1 MSYEPS
7 LNELLEQTASAYELR
22 DVLTGH
28 GIPKDEPVICNI
40 KKSDGEVV
48 ASYQI
53 PPGTNEVPLTQ
64 TDLREDMLKIL
75 NQGEDGFGLVSAFP
89 DTETSLF
96 ELSLDISTAQISE
109 RAVDLFS
116 IEFGTRR
123 CVPCSVCIPGD
134 PRPSCSVAV

>member
-7 LNELLEQTASAYELR
+7 LNELLAQTANAYGLR

-40 KKSDGEVV
+40 TNSDGEVV

-64 TDLREDMLKIL
+64 TDLKEDMLKIL

-96 ELSLDISTAQISE
+96 ELSLDIDTAQISE
-109 RAVDLFS
+109 RAVDLSSMKFS
-116 IEFGTRR
+116 MKQ

-134 PRPSCSVAV
+134 RRSSCFVSV